1 MKFGEYL
8 KEGKNPEWT
17 HSYLDYDKLK
27 TMISD
32 LMEAH
37 VGAAHDTGR
46 GASLSV
52 ARPTNAAG
60 MPLGAKEDH
69 VTQEQ
74 FFSFI
79 EQEIRKIDMFTKK
92 QVRLRWDSR
101 CENSKLISMELHR
114 NRFQFHILTVPL
126 QVRDIRQVLSE
137 CEIEGIALAT
147 TKR

>member
-92 QVRLRWDSR
+92 QVFRGVLHTSAASFAHSTIITTAR
-101 CENSKLISMELHR
+101 CI
-114 NRFQFHILTVPL
+114 F
-126 QVRDIRQVLSE
+126 
-137 CEIEGIALAT
+137 LAVEP
-147 TKR
+147 RS

>member
-92 QVRLRWDSR
+92 QVGQSSSTALS
-101 CENSKLISMELHR
+101 LIGASTGAMFVLATS
-114 NRFQFHILTVPL
+114 FTCTMKVSSSDKAGVPL
-126 QVRDIRQVLSE
+126 SVALMLNKYFVL
-137 CEIEGIALAT
+137 A
-147 TKR
+147 

>member
-92 QVRLRWDSR
+92 QVGQS
-101 CENSKLISMELHR
+101 
-114 NRFQFHILTVPL
+114 
-126 QVRDIRQVLSE
+126 LSTALWE
-137 CEIEGIALAT
+137 SALVGFEIM
-147 TKR
+147 

>member
-8 KEGKNPEWT
+8 KEGKNSEWT

-92 QVRLRWDSR
+92 QVRLLHS
-101 CENSKLISMELHR
+101 LIQSMHA
-114 NRFQFHILTVPL
+114 F
-126 QVRDIRQVLSE
+126 
-137 CEIEGIALAT
+137 C
-147 TKR
+147 

>member
-92 QVRLRWDSR
+92 QVSR
-101 CENSKLISMELHR
+101 GVLHSR
-114 NRFQFHILTVPL
+114 AL
-126 QVRDIRQVLSE
+126 QSSQSNVIFSFNCIFVVVEQKS
-137 CEIEGIALAT
+137 GSTKIASGSS
-147 TKR
+147 

>member
-1 MKFGEYL
+1 MKYGEYL
-8 KEGKNPEWT
+8 KAGKNPDWSN
-17 HSYLDYDKLK
+17 SYLDYDKLK

-37 VGAAHDTGR
+37 VGEAHDTGK

-52 ARPTNAAG
+52 SRPTNAAG
-60 MPLGAKEDH
+60 MPIGAKEDH

-92 QVRLRWDSR
+92 QVDYNDVWIP
-101 CENSKLISMELHR
+101 C
-114 NRFQFHILTVPL
+114 
-126 QVRDIRQVLSE
+126 
-137 CEIEGIALAT
+137 
-147 TKR
+147 

>member
-92 QVRLRWDSR
+92 QVCRGV
-101 CENSKLISMELHR
+101 LH
-114 NRFQFHILTVPL
+114 
-126 QVRDIRQVLSE
+126 S
-137 CEIEGIALAT
+137 
-147 TKR
+147 